1 MVFPLPISFP
11 DTQQNRRTFFPP
23 RVTFNRDPTWSP
35 PWHRDHFAEHL
46 PSVLQVAFVWWRSQ
60 RINSGSQ
67 NSSNA
72 NWIFLMSWRRSRP
85 PKNHGSSLETIIRY
99 RPGHNIKE
107 LFDIG
112 WGLLK
117 YWHTNLITNDNNYI
131 ILFQITIVASHVWVS
146 FHTNHLQWG
155 RSDVS
160 VSRDPIFLCRLNYRL
175 RNETILYPIYG
186 ILVG

>member
-1 MVFPLPISFP
+1 MTSRSLRGAPSKPPPGSFCVVKISA
-11 DTQQNRRTFFPP
+11 N
-23 RVTFNRDPTWSP
+23 
-35 PWHRDHFAEHL
+35 
-46 PSVLQVAFVWWRSQ
+46 
-60 RINSGSQ
+60 NSGSQ

-85 PKNHGSSLETIIRY
+85 PKNHGSSLETLIRY

-117 YWHTNLITNDNNYI
+117 YWHIHLITNDNNYI

-146 FHTNHLQWG
+146 FHTNDLQWG

-186 ILVG
+186 ILVGKWWDGFMINKVVQLTNYVPVW